1 MAQFNTINPRT
12 IADELR
18 VIRKALRRIQAHENH
33 EALKALEDVKR
44 MAEEAKS
51 KRIDERAVNVEHSA
65 CPKHFA
71 SNAFDREGWY
81 LEKPGHTA

>member
-1 MAQFNTINPRT
+1 MAQFNTINPRS

-44 MAEEAKS
+44 MAEEAKTV
-51 KRIDERAVNVEHSA
+51 RLAVN
-65 CPKHFA
+65 PGP
-71 SNAFDREGWY
+71 GWIQRMSRTVTCHG
-81 LEKPGHTA
+81 EQFE

>member
-1 MAQFNTINPRT
+1 MAQFNTVNPRT

-51 KRIDERAVNVEHSA
+51 RPVTELPTTTVTFRVEHDG
-65 CPKHFA
+65 PGWVERKHKEFV
-71 SNAFDREGWY
+71 SD
-81 LEKPGHTA
+81 